1 MKRNHRA
8 HAKIGWNGKS
18 HVSTFFGIFRFY
30 SAWGWSSLPRSY
42 LSSEYLTSD
51 IEACLLSA
59 ALHSESSNQDFDLAI
74 EDSALIELNKDDEK
88 LEEIPSKKVR

>member
-1 MKRNHRA
+1 M
-8 HAKIGWNGKS
+8 
-18 HVSTFFGIFRFY
+18 
-30 SAWGWSSLPRSY
+30 PRSY

-51 IEACLLSA
+51 IETCPLSA
-59 ALHSESSNQDFDLAI
+59 TLHSESSNQDFDLAI